1 MYKNILV
8 VFCVIILGS
17 CKLSTGQDLPSEH
30 TVENRLTPA
39 VQIKNDLQ
47 FYNIEERLTHYGIPS
62 FSMALIKNGK
72 VVFSK
77 AYGNGRRESGVK
89 ASPRSIYQVGSISKS
104 ITAATVMKMEGRGE
118 IDLDVDVNNYLT
130 SWAVPSN
137 KFTASIPITLRHL
150 LSHRAG
156 INNANTKGFTNEES
170 LPSLVEYISGK
181 TKYPG
186 ISVDTFADIRY
197 RYSNLGYALVQLIL
211 EDVTDLPFWE
221 VARNE
226 VLDPLGMSHSSFEI
240 YNPNDADEEVV
251 YAYQSDG
258 DVYDGKWNNA
268 AAVTSG
274 GLYSS
279 PEELS
284 KYVIEIWNCLNGNGK
299 LLSQESVRQMVSG
312 KRYGLGFDLAEKNG
326 LKSISHTGR
335 VPGFYAYMHIYEES
349 GDGYVMTVNS
359 DNGGDF
365 LREVLRGLSDINNW
379 GLTDPLMIDTVV
391 IDNEELTLLQG
402 KYEANIGGQPYTATL
417 YNTGGRLV
425 LEDME
430 GEKFPLAPI
439 DENKF
444 MDMIDAEKLTFTKN
458 EKGLPI
464 SFMYNDEYEFVKKE

>member
-8 VFCVIILGS
+8 LIIVLLLGG
-17 CKLSTGQDLPSEH
+17 CKMSTGQDLPIEH
-30 TVENRLTPA
+30 IVEKRLIPSI
-39 VQIKNDLQ
+39 QIKNDLK
-47 FYNIEERLTHYGIPS
+47 FYNIEERLAFYGIPS
-62 FSMALIKNGK
+62 FSMALIENGQ

-77 AYGNGRRESGVK
+77 AYGDGRKESAIK

-104 ITAATVMKMEGRGE
+104 ITAATIMKMVEHGK

-130 SWAVPSN
+130 SWVVPTN
-137 KFTASIPITLRHL
+137 KFTDSIPITLRHL

-156 INNANTKGFTNEES
+156 INNANTMGFTQEER
-170 LPSLVEYISGK
+170 LPSLVEYISGQ

-186 ISVDTFADIRY
+186 IAIDTFADIRY
-197 RYSNLGYALVQLIL
+197 RYSNLGYGLIQLIV
-211 EDVTDLPFWE
+211 EDVTSLPFWE
-221 VARNE
+221 VARKE
-226 VLDPLGMSHSSFEI
+226 VLTPLGMTHSSFKI
-240 YNPNDADEEVV
+240 YNPVDVGQDVV

-258 DVYDGKWNNA
+258 SVYDGKWNNA

-284 KYVIEIWNCLNGNGK
+284 KYIIEIWNCLHGNGN
-299 LLSQESVRQMVSG
+299 LLSQETVRQMVSG
-312 KRYGLGFDLAEKNG
+312 ERYGLGFDLSEKNG
-326 LKSISHTGR
+326 LKTISHTGR
-335 VPGFYAYMHIYEES
+335 VPGFYAYMYIYEES
-349 GDGYVMTVNS
+349 GDGFVMSVNS

-365 LREVLRGLSDINNW
+365 LREVLRGLSDVNSW
-379 GLTDPLMIDTVV
+379 GLTEPLMIDT
-391 IDNEELTLLQG
+391 IEINSEELSLFQG
-402 KYEANIGGQPYTATL
+402 KYEANIGDQAYSVTI
-417 YNTGGRLV
+417 YSTGGRLV

-439 DENKF
+439 AENKF
-444 MDMIDAEKLTFTKN
+444 MDLIDAEKLTFINN